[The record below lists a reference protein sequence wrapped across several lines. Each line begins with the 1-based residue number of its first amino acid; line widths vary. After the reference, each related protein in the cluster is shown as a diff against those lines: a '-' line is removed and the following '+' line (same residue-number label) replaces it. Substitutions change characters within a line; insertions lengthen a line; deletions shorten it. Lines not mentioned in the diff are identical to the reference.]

1 MRGGGRLGGAR
12 CRQAGQ
18 ALLLLVAL
26 LGALLLAGL
35 TLVDTGQL
43 AIQRMRLAA
52 AADAAALSA
61 AVTEARALN
70 FAASMNRAVVANE
83 AAIAQ
88 SVTLRAWS
96 QYMHTSLRNVDTLT
110 RWLPY
115 LGPVT
120 TTLERFWGGYDRV
133 LQPSLVAAEAAFA
146 VAIPSLVAAQTLL
159 LEGSGLA
166 AADAARRSLRVNV
179 PQARFSP
186 GGEWLI
192 TQAIAE
198 SQRFT
203 ERRSGVRRERQ
214 RAVIV
219 ASLDPFVRG
228 RNRRVTPPVA
238 GLLVRFE
245 RRGGTDLLGF
255 EQWRAVDTLSL
266 HARSG
271 LLGGWR
277 ERVPIGWG
285 GAGQGGAAGGGSRQ
299 LQSAHG
305 GSARVN
311 PRATRLAQTQ
321 LRAHASYRGLAS
333 LHDLRELA
341 PRAEPGRRWSVR
353 VMQPRATLRLSDRL
367 FGVSGI
373 AAPNGERVSVAP
385 DLAADAVFAS
395 AAATVR
401 YARQERRRDG
411 RTELPSLYQPYW
423 RARLSMLPVA
433 DAAIARAI
441 DRTPDPLLGSAP

>member
-1 MRGGGRLGGAR
+1 MIGGGRSGGAR
-12 CRQAGQ
+12 QQQAGQ

-26 LGALLLAGL
+26 LGALLLAAL

-70 FAASMNRAVVANE
+70 FAASMNRAVIANE

-96 QYMHTSLRNVDTLT
+96 QYMHTSLRNVDALT

-133 LQPSLVAAEAAFA
+133 LQPSLTAAEAAFS
-146 VAIPSLVAAQTLL
+146 VSIPALASAQTLL

-166 AADAARRSLRVNV
+166 AADAARRSLRANV
-179 PQARFSP
+179 PDARLSA
-186 GGEWLI
+186 GGDWLL
-192 TQAIAE
+192 TQSVAE

-203 ERRSGVRRERQ
+203 ERRSGTRRDRQ
-214 RAVIV
+214 RAVSV
-219 ASLDPFVRG
+219 ASVDPFVRG
-228 RNRRVTPPVA
+228 RSRRITPPVA
-238 GLLVRFE
+238 GLVVRFE
-245 RRGGTDLLGF
+245 RRGGTELRGF

-271 LLGGWR
+271 VFGSWR

-285 GAGQGGAAGGGSRQ
+285 AAMQGGPALASPVALRT
-299 LQSAHG
+299 AHG
-305 GSARVN
+305 GTARVN
-311 PRATRLAQTQ
+311 PRATRLAEGRM
-321 LRAHASYRGLAS
+321 LPRASYRGIAS
-333 LHDLRELA
+333 LHELRELA
-341 PRAEPGRRWSVR
+341 PGTAPQRRWSVR
-353 VMQPRATLRLSDRL
+353 VMQPRPTLRLSDRL
-367 FGVSGI
+367 FGVHSVM
-373 AAPNGERVSVAP
+373 ATSGERTSIAP
-385 DLAADAVFAS
+385 ELTADALFAS
-395 AAATVR
+395 SAATVR
-401 YARQERRRDG
+401 YVRQERRRDG
-411 RTELPSLYQPYW
+411 RTELPSLYAPFW
-423 RARLSMLPVA
+423 RARLAAMPPA
-433 DAAIARAI
+433 DAAIARAV
-441 DRTPDPLLGSAP
+441 DRTPDPLPGIAP

>member
-1 MRGGGRLGGAR
+1 VIGGGRPGGAR
-12 CRQAGQ
+12 QRQAGQ
-18 ALLLLVAL
+18 ALLLLLAL
-26 LGALLLAGL
+26 LGALLLAVL
-35 TLVDTGQL
+35 TLVDSGQL
-43 AIQRMRLAA
+43 AVQRMRLAA

-61 AVTEARALN
+61 AATEARALN

-96 QYMHTSLRNVDTLT
+96 QYMHTNLRNVDTLT

-146 VAIPSLVAAQTLL
+146 ISIPALAAAQTLL

-166 AADAARRSLRVNV
+166 AADAARRTLRANV
-179 PQARFSP
+179 PDARLST
-186 GGEWLI
+186 GGDWLLA
-192 TQAIAE
+192 QSVAE

-203 ERRSGVRRERQ
+203 ERRSGPRRDRQ

-228 RNRRVTPPVA
+228 RNRRITPPVA
-238 GLLVRFE
+238 GLVVRFE
-245 RRGGTDLLGF
+245 RRGGTELRGF

-266 HARSG
+266 HARGG

-285 GAGQGGAAGGGSRQ
+285 AALQGRAAVASAASPRT
-299 LQSAHG
+299 AHG

-311 PRATRLAQTQ
+311 PRATRLAEAR
-321 LRAHASYRGLAS
+321 LLPRATHRGVAS
-333 LHDLRELA
+333 LHELRELA
-341 PRAEPGRRWSVR
+341 PRSVPARRWSVR
-353 VMQPRATLRLSDRL
+353 IMQPRPALRLSDRL
-367 FGVSGI
+367 LGVRSI
-373 AAPNGERVSVAP
+373 TATSGERVGIAP
-385 DLAADAVFAS
+385 DLAGDALFAS
-395 AAATVR
+395 SAATVR
-401 YARQERRRDG
+401 YVRQERRRDG
-411 RTELPSLYQPYW
+411 RTELASLYAPYW
-423 RARLSMLPVA
+423 RARLAPIAGA

-441 DRTPDPLLGSAP
+441 DRTPDPLPGIAP

>member
-1 MRGGGRLGGAR
+1 MIGGGRPGSAR
-12 CRQAGQ
+12 RRQAGQ

-26 LGALLLAGL
+26 LGALLLAAL

-70 FAASMNRAVVANE
+70 FAASMNRAVIANE
-83 AAIAQ
+83 AALAQ

-96 QYMHTSLRNVDTLT
+96 QHMQTSLRNVDALT

-120 TTLERFWGGYDRV
+120 TTLERFWSGYDRV
-133 LQPSLVAAEAAFA
+133 LQPSLASAEAAFA
-146 VAIPSLVAAQTLL
+146 VSIPALAAAQGLL

-166 AADAARRSLRVNV
+166 AADAARRALRANA
-179 PQARFSP
+179 PQARLSP
-186 GGEWLI
+186 GGEWLLA
-192 TQAIAE
+192 QSVAE

-203 ERRSGVRRERQ
+203 ERRSGPRRERQ
-214 RAVIV
+214 RAVILD
-219 ASLDPFVRG
+219 SLDPFVRG
-228 RNRRVTPPVA
+228 RNRRITPPVA

-245 RRGGTDLLGF
+245 RRGGTALLGF

-271 LLGGWR
+271 LFGGWR

-285 GAGQGGAAGGGSRQ
+285 AAAHGGPPHGGMPRRPA
-299 LQSAHG
+299 LHG

-311 PRATRLAQTQ
+311 PRATRLAEAR
-321 LRAHASYRGLAS
+321 LRPLAVYRGVAS
-333 LHDLRELA
+333 LHELRALA
-341 PRAEPGRRWSVR
+341 PRTRPERRWSVR
-353 VMQPRATLRLSDRL
+353 VMLPRTALGLSDRL
-367 FGVSGI
+367 LGVSGVS
-373 AAPNGERVSVAP
+373 APNGERVAMTP
-385 DLAADAVFAS
+385 ELAANALFAS
-395 AAATVR
+395 SAATVR
-401 YARQERRRDG
+401 HDRQERRRDG
-411 RTELPSLYQPYW
+411 RAELPSLYTPFW
-423 RARLSMLPVA
+423 RARLAALPVA

-441 DRTPDPLLGSAP
+441 DRTPDPLLGLEP